1 MEPAEEDKI
10 VTRTK
15 SGAASRQW
23 RLIALLAGVVF
34 VIGACAA
41 PADTPAPPA
50 ADTPA
55 PPAADTPDPGTD
67 TPDPGT
73 DTPDPGA
80 ETPDPGADRGTLRI
94 GGLTTLEGPFAVS
107 GQDSFR
113 GMEMALEEYNYRAG
127 GYQLEWI
134 TESSDANPDVAVD
147 RARKLIEQD
156 GVHILIGP
164 LSGSEGIAVKEFAK
178 EHPNRTFLNGSS
190 GAQDTTLRDPAE
202 NFYRFST
209 EGVQWM
215 AGLGTYAYETLG
227 YESVT
232 VIAEDYSFPYAQV
245 AGFLIEYCQAG
256 GRIDDFFWVPLPT
269 SDFSSV
275 IAGLNPNT
283 QAIMAVVGGSDAVN
297 FLTQYDQAGGQAP
310 IMGGSITLD
319 QTVLSAEGPF
329 EDLIIGAVS
338 ATPVA
343 DNWDDPGWQEFVSRY
358 QERFPD
364 GLGSPSLFAHAYYI
378 NTKAALEA
386 LEQLGEDLDEDQSNL
401 REVLNNL
408 TVDTPTGPVS
418 VNENRQATADI
429 FVVEIQRGEDGRL
442 FQEVVDI
449 AQGVDQFFG
458 LPSDSW
464 VFQQSP
470 SRDHPDCDRLRE
482 EGG

>member
-1 MEPAEEDKI
+1 MGLTALM
-10 VTRTK
+10 
-15 SGAASRQW
+15 AA
-23 RLIALLAGVVF
+23 LVLVL
-34 VIGACAA
+34 GACAA
-41 PADTPAPPA
+41 EPAATPAAPDTPAPV
-50 ADTPA
+50 DETPA
-55 PPAADTPDPGTD
+55 PVDETPAPVD
-67 TPDPGT
+67 
-73 DTPDPGA
+73 
-80 ETPDPGADRGTLRI
+80 ETPDPGETPDADRGTLRI
-94 GGLTTLEGPFAVS
+94 GGLATLEGPFAVS
-107 GQDSFR
+107 GQDGFR
-113 GMEMALEEYNYRAG
+113 GMEMALEEYDYRAG

-209 EGVQWM
+209 DGVQWM
-215 AGLGTYAYETLG
+215 AGLGTYAYDTLG

-232 VIAEDYSFPYAQV
+232 IIAEDYSFPYAQV

-256 GRIDDFFWVPLPT
+256 GSIDDFFWVPLPT

-275 IAGLNPNT
+275 IAALNPQT
-283 QAIMAVVGGSDAVN
+283 DAIMAVVGGSDAVN
-297 FLTQYDQAGGQAP
+297 FLTQYEQAGGDRP

-329 EDLIIGAVS
+329 EELIIGAVS

-343 DNWDDPGWQEFVSRY
+343 DAWDDEGWQEFVSRY

-401 REVLNNL
+401 QETLNNL
-408 TVDTPTGPVS
+408 TVETPTGPVS

-429 FVVEIQRGEDGRL
+429 FVVEIHRGEDGNL
-442 FQEVVDI
+442 FQEVVEI

-470 SRDHPDCDRLRE
+470 GRDHPDCDRLRE